1 MYITPADWILLPL
14 AVFSI
19 YWIWNHP
26 DDVRGIL
33 RYPLTLAAVSFVLF
47 AANLIFL
54 VILGQSSLPFKSV
67 LTDVVSCIRALL
79 LGILGILLFNRT
91 GLASILKLS
100 SDRHNLFRNVKLA
113 VVLLTPILFL
123 IYSFMLFAILKTLS
137 IESIRFDHI
146 PAAILP
152 REIIPM
158 FSGIINEEMTIRLGI
173 FGLVLSLFHNSRHK
187 WSLAIVLSSIVWA
200 LMHPS
205 HAQLGKYLQVFPVGL
220 YLGWV
225 EYRFG
230 FETVLF
236 SHAAA
241 NLAVAAVSII

>member
-19 YWIWNHP
+19 HWIWKHR

-33 RYPLTLAAVSFVLF
+33 PYPLTLATVSFVLF
-47 AANLIFL
+47 AASLIFF
-54 VILGQSSLPFKSV
+54 VIPEQSSLPVKSV
-67 LTDVVSCIRALL
+67 LTDAVSCIRALL
-79 LGILGILLFNRT
+79 LGILGILLFNRS
-91 GLASILKLS
+91 GCASILKLS
-100 SDRHNLFRNVKLA
+100 SDRHDLFRNVKLT
-113 VVLLTPILFL
+113 VVLLTPVLLL
-123 IYSFMLFAILKTLS
+123 IYSMILFAILKTLS
-137 IESIRFDHI
+137 IESIGFDHI

-152 REIIPM
+152 REIIYM
-158 FSGIINEEMTIRLGI
+158 LSGIINEEMTIRLGI

-187 WSLAIVLSSIVWA
+187 WSLAIVLSSSVWA

-205 HAQLGKYLQVFPVGL
+205 HAQLAKYLQVFPVGL

-236 SHAAA
+236 SHVAA
-241 NLAVAAVSII
+241 NLAVVAASII